1 MRPTVPPGLS
11 TKCCASAATQ
21 VVSFE
26 TQCWRLRPHQIGT
39 VGRFVAGCSF
49 GAWLRFAEGRCAAGG
64 AVKVLYFG
72 TYDRAYPRNA
82 QVISALRAA
91 GVDVIEQHRPVW
103 ERRHNWKVGC
113 RQMVRVAGAER
124 SLRHTGGVGLDA
136 DALIVG
142 YPGHFDLPAAKR
154 VARGRPVIFN
164 PLVSLHDTV
173 VGDRGRFRQGSTA
186 AGVVHLV
193 DRLAF
198 RRADLVVADT
208 AAHAQFFRDEFG
220 LAADRV
226 EVCFVGAEDRLFRPG
241 WQPERPFHALFVGK
255 LIPLHGLQT
264 ILTAAEMAP
273 EIRFRVVGSGQLE
286 SLLALRPGNV
296 DWIPWI
302 EYDDLPAEIQSA
314 GCALGIFGSGAKA
327 ARVIP
332 NKAFQ
337 ALACAT
343 PLITADTPAARE
355 LLVDG
360 RDALLVPPG
369 DAAALVQA
377 VRRLAADPAGR
388 ARLGAAGRATYEER
402 ADETTLGLRWRNV
415 VERAIA
421 AA

>member
-1 MRPTVPPGLS
+1 M
-11 TKCCASAATQ
+11 
-21 VVSFE
+21 
-26 TQCWRLRPHQIGT
+26 
-39 VGRFVAGCSF
+39 
-49 GAWLRFAEGRCAAGG
+49 
-64 AVKVLYFG
+64 KVLYFG

-91 GVDVIEQHRPVW
+91 GVEVAEQHRPVW
-103 ERRHNWKVGC
+103 ERRHNWKVGF
-113 RQMVRVAGAER
+113 RQIARVAGAER

-173 VGDRGRFRQGSTA
+173 VGDRGRFRRGSAA
-186 AGVVHLV
+186 AGIVHLV
-193 DRLAF
+193 DRRAF
-198 RRADLVVADT
+198 RRADVVVADT
-208 AAHAQFFRDEFG
+208 DAHARFFREEFG
-220 LAADRV
+220 LAAECV
-226 EVCFVGAEDRLFRPG
+226 EVCFVGAEDRLFHPG
-241 WQPERPFHALFVGK
+241 YQPERAFHALFVGK
-255 LIPLHGLQT
+255 LIPLHGLET
-264 ILTAAEMAP
+264 ILAAAAMVP
-273 EIRFRVVGSGQLE
+273 EIRFRMIGSGQLE
-286 SLLALRPGNV
+286 SLLAERPGNV
-296 DWIPWI
+296 DWIPWV

-314 GCALGIFGSGAKA
+314 GCALGIFGTGAKA

-355 LLVDG
+355 LLTDG

-369 DAAALVQA
+369 DPTALAHA
-377 VRRLAADPAGR
+377 VRRLAADPTGR

-402 ADETTLGLRWRNV
+402 ADETTLGLRWRNI